1 MLATHLRGED
11 AYTFKR
17 EGGFKCLASTA
28 VLKRDIGAREAL
40 RVLLDFKIGACILV
54 SGRGH
59 CILGCDRLLL
69 FYIIIIYLLLYCMS
83 S

>member
-1 MLATHLRGED
+1 
-11 AYTFKR
+11 
-17 EGGFKCLASTA
+17 
-28 VLKRDIGAREAL
+28 L

-69 FYIIIIYLLLYCMS
+69 IYIIIIYLLLYCIVEFTIFM
-83 S
+83 